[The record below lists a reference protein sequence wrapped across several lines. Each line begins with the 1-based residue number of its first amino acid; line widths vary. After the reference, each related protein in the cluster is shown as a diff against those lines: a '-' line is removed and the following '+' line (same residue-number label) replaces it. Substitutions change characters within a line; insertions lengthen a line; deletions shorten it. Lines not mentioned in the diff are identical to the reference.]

1 MLSLPTLARAAA
13 VTAFSLAAI
22 VSTGC
27 GGSQAAKAQSPPPPS
42 LSEPVRPSSSEGV
55 STANVVPADEYKFL
69 EKRQVGSSTPLPE
82 VPAEAPKA
90 EVASASATADAS
102 GNKTYV
108 MQKGDTLYG
117 VARKFNVPPKQ
128 LIAANNFPDPNK
140 VNAGTKVRI
149 P

>member
-1 MLSLPTLARAAA
+1 MLTIKTVGRAAA
-13 VTAFSLAAI
+13 FSVFALTAI

-27 GGSQAAKAQSPPPPS
+27 GSKSRAAGAQSPPPPS
-42 LSEPVRPSSSEGV
+42 LAEPVRPAKNEPV
-55 STANVVPADEYKFL
+55 AAATVVPADEYKFL
-69 EKRQVGSSTPLPE
+69 ENRQVGSTTPLPNVPSE
-82 VPAEAPKA
+82 TPAAPAPAEAA
-90 EVASASATADAS
+90 
-102 GNKTYV
+102 GNDKVYV

>member
-42 LSEPVRPSSSEGV
+42 LSEPVRPVSSEGT

-69 EKRQVGSSTPLPE
+69 EHRQVGSSTPLPS

-90 EVASASATADAS
+90 EVAATTTDAS
-102 GNKTYV
+102 GKVYV

-128 LIAANNFPDPNK
+128 LIAANNFSDPNK
-140 VNAGTKVRI
+140 VNVGTKIRI

>member
-1 MLSLPTLARAAA
+1 VRVVILGQDPYHGPNQAHGLC
-13 VTAFSLAAI
+13 FS
-22 VSTGC
+22 VQEGV
-27 GGSQAAKAQSPPPPS
+27 PPPPS
-42 LSEPVRPSSSEGV
+42 LAEPVRPAKNEPV
-55 STANVVPADEYKFL
+55 AAATVVPADEYKFL
-69 EKRQVGSSTPLPE
+69 ENRQVGSTTPLPNVPSE
-82 VPAEAPKA
+82 TPATPAPAEAAGSDK
-90 EVASASATADAS
+90 V
-102 GNKTYV
+102 YV